1 MKGHFDSE
9 KADKELRKRY
19 NIHFVDLLIQKGF
32 KTYLFGGSLRDMVLG
47 KEWKDADIRAW
58 IPLPA
63 KERDEKM
70 EEILKE
76 ARIDIKAK
84 IIFNEK
90 FTIYRFLPEG
100 SKSEGVIDFTVVTK
114 QFEVIPD
121 FTVNGLYFDIGAKEL
136 VDPHNALEDIEK
148 GIISTVL
155 PPEEQFTNESQMIFR
170 AVKCACQFGFS
181 IEEKTLEAMK
191 KLSGLTEG
199 ILEVVANDKIPGM
212 TEWFI
217 GNIFRGLKY
226 NPILF
231 TQLWN
236 DTGLTKIFIEFVCK
250 RLNLQSSSEVVPESI
265 FNNKRYDYEESL
277 NIFISTVAKEIDNE
291 DTENTFHKI
300 IELFRLN
307 LPSVYGDFVVD
318 LSNIRFQK

>member
-1 MKGHFDSE
+1 MNRGHFNAE
-9 KADKELRKRY
+9 KTDKELRERY
-19 NIHFVDLLIQKGF
+19 NIHFVNLLIQKGF

-76 ARIDIKAK
+76 AKIDIKAK

-121 FTVNGLYFDIGAKEL
+121 FTVNGLYFDIETKEL

-148 GIISTVL
+148 KVIRTVL
-155 PPEEQFTNESQMIFR
+155 PPEEQFTLEPHMIYR
-170 AVKCACQFGFS
+170 AVKCACQFGFA

-191 KLSGLTEG
+191 SLSGLNIGT
-199 ILEVVANDKIPGM
+199 LEVVADNKIPGM

-217 GNIFRGLKY
+217 SNIFRGLKY
-226 NPILF
+226 NPALF

-236 DTGLTKIFIEFVCK
+236 DTELTKLFIDFISK
-250 RLNLQSSSEVVPESI
+250 RLGLQSSSLVTSPI
-265 FNNKRYDYEESL
+265 FEKNKKYGYEESL
-277 NIFISTVAKEIDNE
+277 SMFISAVAKETGSKNPK
-291 DTENTFHKI
+291 DTFNKI

-318 LSNIRFQK
+318 PSEISWK